1 MMINK
6 KHIFL
11 KAFGRTF
18 SLLSSKS
25 KNKTVN
31 FFVYF
36 FSNGPPLRFPPK
48 IGQKI
53 KVFLIKKCPQQ
64 HKCTVNLPTKPPSKV
79 QKSVWLH
86 SY

>member
-18 SLLSSKS
+18 SLLSLKS
-25 KNKTVN
+25 KNKMVN

-36 FSNGPPLRFPPK
+36 FSNGPLLRFPPK

-53 KVFLIKKCPQQ
+53 KVFHITKYPQQ
-64 HKCTVNLPTKPPSKV
+64 HKCTVNLPIKPPSKV
-79 QKSVWLH
+79 QKCV
-86 SY
+86 